1 MKPLI
6 LITCK
11 PKADDFSVGGLCY
24 TPANYCNAIIQAG
37 GLPVISALA
46 DAEEYADL
54 ADGILFTGSTC
65 DVSPSLYG
73 QENRKSE
80 FCSDALDQMELKLF
94 NAFREKNKPIL
105 GICRGI
111 QIINVALGGTLIQD
125 IPDEVPTLTVH
136 DKVCKGEAQFHPV
149 KAKEGSLFCQ
159 LFGADFMTNSYHHQ
173 AIKDCGKGLTPT
185 VITEDGIIEAVEHE
199 NKPIFAVQWHPE
211 RTIGQ
216 EQLELTDMMPL
227 FHHFIK
233 LANNMID
240 KTESNE
246 I

>member
-24 TPANYCNAIIQAG
+24 TPANYCNAIIEAG

-46 DAEEYADL
+46 NAEEYAEL
-54 ADGILFTGSTC
+54 ADGIVFTGSTC
-65 DVSPSLYG
+65 DISPALYG

-80 FCSDALDQMELKLF
+80 SCSEALDEMELMLF
-94 NAFREKNKPIL
+94 NAFSERNKPIL

-111 QIINVALGGTLIQD
+111 QIINVALGGTLVQD
-125 IPDEVPTLTVH
+125 IPDEVSALTVH
-136 DKVCKGEAQFHPV
+136 KKVYKKETQFHPV
-149 KAKEGSLFCQ
+149 NAKADSLFGQ
-159 LFGADFMTNSYHHQ
+159 LFGTSFMTNSYHHQ
-173 AIKDCGKGLTPT
+173 AVKDCGKGLIPT
-185 VITEDGIIEAVEHE
+185 VTTEEGIIEAVEHE

-216 EQLELTDMMPL
+216 EQSELTNMMSL
-227 FHHFIK
+227 FRYFIDLCK
-233 LANNMID
+233 
-240 KTESNE
+240 KSK
-246 I
+246 

>member
-6 LITCK
+6 LVTSK

-37 GLPVISALA
+37 GIPVISALA

-54 ADGILFTGSTC
+54 ADGIVFTGSNC
-65 DVSPSLYG
+65 DVTPSLYR

-80 FCSDALDQMELKLF
+80 QCCDALDQMELTLF
-94 NAFREKNKPIL
+94 KAFYKRSKPIL

-125 IPDEVPTLTVH
+125 IPDEVSALTVH
-136 DKVCKGEAQFHPV
+136 EKVYQKETQFHLV
-149 KAKEGSLFCQ
+149 NAKADSLFGQ
-159 LFGADFMTNSYHHQ
+159 LFGTSFMTNSYHHQ
-173 AIKDCGKGLTPT
+173 AVRDCGEGLIPT
-185 VITEDGIIEAVEHE
+185 VTTEEGIIEAVEHE
-199 NKPIFAVQWHPE
+199 SKPIFAVQWHPE

-216 EQLELTDMMPL
+216 EQRELQNMTPL
-227 FHHFIK
+227 FRHFIELCK
-233 LANNMID
+233 
-240 KTESNE
+240 
-246 I
+246 